1 MFLIKTILNRE
12 TMKQLITFFECKF
25 AIKFWS
31 DLRHY
36 CQCSFDTPILN
47 LQSATFG
54 FFQIDHD
61 LGIFLNHILLIYKY
75 KIL

>member
-1 MFLIKTILNRE
+1 
-12 TMKQLITFFECKF
+12 MKELITFFEFKF

-36 CQCSFDTPILN
+36 CQCSFNTPILN
-47 LQSATFG
+47 LQIATFG

-75 KIL
+75 KRL